1 MAVPL
6 LKNWRCSFFYGGCT
20 ITLRIGGGDNSAIIS
35 YNMLSV
41 WTEYMHHSQWS
52 NQVQLSW
59 AKWSWPKASPIKYA
73 KILQHYIYI
82 SNILAFFWLR
92 KKFSLATKLRLLIL
106 LGNQID
112 LVTWFWVTG
121 LIWSP
126 KTGWQDPSGHPKRW
140 VTRSIWLLQW
150 IIISMSPILRW
161 REVGP
166 LLI

>member
-1 MAVPL
+1 MWTCNFRNSVIFQAKVFCNRYHLKRCIFCRWLYHYLKIGGAV
-6 LKNWRCSFFYGGCT
+6 FYGGCT

-59 AKWSWPKASPIKYA
+59 AKWSWPKAPPIKYA

-121 LIWSP
+121 SIWSP
-126 KTGWQDPSGHPKRW
+126 KKKSNQIDLAT
-140 VTRSIWLLQW
+140 
-150 IIISMSPILRW
+150 
-161 REVGP
+161 
-166 LLI
+166 